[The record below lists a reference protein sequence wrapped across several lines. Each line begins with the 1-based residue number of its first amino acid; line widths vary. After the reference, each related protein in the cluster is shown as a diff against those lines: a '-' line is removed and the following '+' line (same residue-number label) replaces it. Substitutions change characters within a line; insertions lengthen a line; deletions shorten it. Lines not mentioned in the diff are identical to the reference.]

1 MDISL
6 QNLITQAA
14 KTLESEVRA
23 YRPLIL
29 DAFGKV
35 NPDLKDDES
44 PVTKYDIE
52 LEHKLRAALSSVD
65 AGMPIVGEEGGGDDS
80 ASTFWLVDP
89 IDGTEGFVRGLPVV
103 RNMATLIYDNKPV
116 FAFIYKPITDELITA
131 TMGQGAFK
139 NGKKLQVSSRPLN
152 LSWVDIVG
160 SLSDPVMQRFISELN
175 PKIKAF
181 RILGDFT
188 RLADGV
194 IDASVS
200 YKSGGGLWDYAPR
213 GLLYQEA
220 GAIVKNIGSDEYD
233 FRNFSFIAANPMMF
247 EELDSVIN
255 QVLEQF

>member
-6 QNLITQAA
+6 QNLITQAV

-35 NPDLKDDES
+35 DPELKEDES

-52 LEHKLRAALSSVD
+52 LEYKLRNALGLLD
-65 AGMPIVGEEGGGDDS
+65 ASIPIVGEEGGGDDT

-103 RNMATLIYDNKPV
+103 RNMATLIHDNKPV

-131 TMGQGAFK
+131 TRGQGAFK
-139 NGKKLQVSSRPLN
+139 NGQKLQVSNRPLN

-175 PKIKAF
+175 PRIKSF

-194 IDASVS
+194 IDASIS

-233 FRNFSFIAANPMMF
+233 FRNFSFIAANPVMF
-247 EELDSVIN
+247 EDLRQIIERATN
-255 QVLEQF
+255 